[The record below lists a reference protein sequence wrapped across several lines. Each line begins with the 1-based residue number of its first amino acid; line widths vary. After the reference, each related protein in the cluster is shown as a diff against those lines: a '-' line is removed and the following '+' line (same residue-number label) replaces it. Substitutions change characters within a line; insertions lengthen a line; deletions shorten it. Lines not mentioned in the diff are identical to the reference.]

1 MKTGT
6 IEVIHVTDHA
16 DGSATLVVEMSRDA
30 LIAFAEIGLH
40 HALLT
45 AAQKVIDDGEIAQE
59 DPHHG
64 DDDGGDGQAVQA
76 AGAPAGA
83 KPGA

>member
-6 IEVIHVTDHA
+6 IEVIHVTDEE
-16 DGSATLVVEMSRDA
+16 DGTATIVFDLSPDA
-30 LIAFAEIGLH
+30 LIAFAKRGLH